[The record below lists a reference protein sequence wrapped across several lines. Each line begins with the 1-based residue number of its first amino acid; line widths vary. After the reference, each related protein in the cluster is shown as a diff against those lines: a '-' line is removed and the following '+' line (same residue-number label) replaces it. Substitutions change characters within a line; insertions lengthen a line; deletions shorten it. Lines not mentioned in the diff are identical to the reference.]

1 MVCAQLVEFASAMAK
16 CSESISC
23 IAMASYQLSLYGIAL
38 LQQINR
44 WCLNTDSSALQLHI
58 LRLVSLLI
66 PIALQAEYWPL
77 SNLFHRTL

>member
-1 MVCAQLVEFASAMAK
+1 MHSWLNLRVQWLNAQRVLVVLPWQAINYLYM
-16 CSESISC
+16 
-23 IAMASYQLSLYGIAL
+23 YGIAL
-38 LQQINR
+38 HQQINR